1 MPKSSA
7 GIFAPV
13 LSVYEVVR
21 VARFRTERFRNRK
34 KGLLNTEGRAAL
46 TAIKHI
52 VRELSAVTEMSMH
65 GALFFF
71 FFLFALAGIE
81 SRLNNR
87 PMKAFPNR
95 SIRVRV

>member
-71 FFLFALAGIE
+71 FFPFCFGGNREPTEQQADE
-81 SRLNNR
+81 SFSQ
-87 PMKAFPNR
+87 P
-95 SIRVRV
+95 